1 MTTAV
6 NSDFHD
12 VKSNFH
18 AMITVVYQ
26 LPTVNLVQPNTTLPH
41 FLITIQ
47 HTMCRLCAGGLS
59 LAPGSPS
66 YFLCWIFSCG
76 LAVCV
81 KQTRAPAR
89 RLVCANH
96 WSLSK
101 MILVPTDQR
110 SFSRLFVVTCLHRS
124 MVSFPPTHPTC
135 LYKPIVSYS
144 SPLLVCLVLWS
155 LTLTLPH

>member
-1 MTTAV
+1 MTTVV

-26 LPTVNLVQPNTTLPH
+26 LPTVNLVQPNTTLPL

-47 HTMCRLCAGGLS
+47 HTIH
-59 LAPGSPS
+59 
-66 YFLCWIFSCG
+66 W
-76 LAVCV
+76 
-81 KQTRAPAR
+81 
-89 RLVCANH
+89 LVCRRSFSRSMVSLLLPLLDLFLWLGSLRETNFN
-96 WSLSK
+96 WSLRK

-110 SFSRLFVVTCLHRS
+110 SFSRLFMVTCLHRS

-135 LYKPIVSYS
+135 LYKPMVSYPS
-144 SPLLVCLVLWS
+144 YLLVCLVLWS
-155 LTLTLPH
+155 LTLPLPH